1 MSTQELKEAIQIK
14 LEEMP
19 DPILQEVLD
28 FLKQFQAKTPEEQ
41 KRVVGLKRILDEKR
55 ELLLRLA
62 K

>member
-1 MSTQELKEAIQIK
+1 MSTKELKEAIQIK